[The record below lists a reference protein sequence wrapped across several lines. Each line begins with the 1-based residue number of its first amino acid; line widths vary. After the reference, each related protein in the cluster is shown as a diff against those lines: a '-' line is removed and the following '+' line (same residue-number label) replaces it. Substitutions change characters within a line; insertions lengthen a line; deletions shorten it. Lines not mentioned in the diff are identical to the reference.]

1 MENLNLKGILIQFL
15 ALNSN
20 SHLNTVFELELASNS
35 NIRTLLNITLARAR
49 WRDLRVAS
57 GALGLALTAGIDSK
71 PRRAFLARN
80 DFAPARV

>member
-1 MENLNLKGILIQFL
+1 MFS
-15 ALNSN
+15 SN
-20 SHLNTVFELELASNS
+20 P

-71 PRRAFLARN
+71 PRRALLARKTLLQREVQ
-80 DFAPARV
+80 AHESI